1 MTATSLAFSAIK
13 IQNDSDGAYALPEFS
28 EFSSSPL
35 EEFQA
40 SSRRSFLTDVVACA
54 SICFVPGISGQ
65 AARRRVSV
73 KDFGAKGDAISLDT
87 AAIQRAIDMCSDTG
101 GGVVWFPTGGYV
113 TGTILIKKNVALNLT
128 KGATILGSLNPLDY
142 RLLEPFVDGV
152 GATRGHALIGCIDVS
167 GVGIF
172 GDGVIDG
179 RGAELQAAAGKI
191 PSAKPFLLLC
201 SRSTG
206 IQLSGV
212 KLVNSGAWTLHISQ
226 CRDVKAVALT
236 IRSVGLANNDGID
249 IDSSERVRVERCTIE
264 TGDDAICL
272 KTTSSIPC
280 RHITVTGCTLTTRC
294 AAFKIGT
301 ESAGDFSAIR
311 VSNCYVPK
319 ADLGAVKILSV
330 DGANIS
336 DVIIQNLRVDAADT
350 PIFLRLGDRGRTF
363 RPGIAARTPGTLTNV
378 VIRDVDVKHAR
389 RIGIL
394 LAGIP
399 GRAIS
404 DISLERIA
412 ISLVGVPVTE
422 AIPEPPEV
430 SNSYPEVRMFGANL
444 PAFGIYGRHT
454 RGIKM
459 THVQIIGIP
468 GDVRPETV
476 FQDSL

>member
-1 MTATSLAFSAIK
+1 M
-13 IQNDSDGAYALPEFS
+13 QLPEFS
-28 EFSSSPL
+28 KCFSSPL

-40 SSRRSFLTDVVACA
+40 SSRRSFLAGVVACA
-54 SICFVPGISGQ
+54 TISFVPGIRGQ
-65 AARRRVSV
+65 SARRRVSV

-101 GGVVWFPTGGYV
+101 GGVVWFPPGAYV
-113 TGTILIKKNVALNLT
+113 TGTILMKKNVSLNLSL
-128 KGATILGSLNPLDY
+128 GATILGSLNPLDY

-152 GATRGHALIGCIDVS
+152 GTTRGHALIGCIDVS

-172 GDGVIDG
+172 GEGVIDG

-191 PSAKPFLLLC
+191 PAAKPFLLLC

-206 IQLSGV
+206 IEFSGV
-212 KLVNSGAWTLHISQ
+212 KLINSAAWTLHISQ
-226 CRDVKAVALT
+226 CSDVKAIALT

-311 VSNCYVPK
+311 VSNCYVVK

-336 DVIIQNLRVDAADT
+336 DVIVENLRVDAADT
-350 PIFLRLGDRGRTF
+350 PIFLRLGDRSRTF
-363 RPGIAARTPGTLTNV
+363 RPGIAARAPGTLTNI
-378 VIRDVDVKHAR
+378 VIRDVDVKQAR

-399 GRAIS
+399 GHAIS
-404 DISLERIA
+404 NISLERIA

-422 AIPEPPEV
+422 AVPEPPEV

-459 THVQIIGIP
+459 KHVQIRGIA
-468 GDVRPETV
+468 GDVRPKTV